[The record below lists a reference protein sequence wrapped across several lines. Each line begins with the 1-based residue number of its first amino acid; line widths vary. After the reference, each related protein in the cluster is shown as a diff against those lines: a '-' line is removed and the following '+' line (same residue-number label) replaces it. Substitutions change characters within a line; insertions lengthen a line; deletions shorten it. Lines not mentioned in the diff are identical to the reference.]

1 MKYIVFSI
9 LFVAGCASTSPIQV
23 VKINSKSYPP
33 KSKNCKIDVLT
44 QKPDEA
50 FEKITLL
57 NAKQEINAFI
67 SMFKRPRTNAF
78 SLLPDIK
85 KKACLAGGDAI
96 IIISFKDGE
105 FIDAGYNGSSVQ
117 ATLIKYSKSEKK

>member
-9 LFVAGCASTSPIQV
+9 LFVAGCASTSPIPTQV

-44 QKPDEA
+44 QKPDKA

-57 NAKQEINAFI
+57 NARGGQSIFEGKSAG
-67 SMFKRPRTNAF
+67 

-85 KKACLAGGDAI
+85 KTACLAGGDAI
-96 IIISFKDGE
+96 IIISSKDGE